1 MNLQYPPFI
10 PAATNSPSINTLS
23 HDQVYMGSILETKKR
38 YVGHKFES
46 ESEEVGSLDAKG
58 IEMVRRDQCGLVT
71 KIQEKV
77 ARLLFTTRDLSLV
90 KEYLQKQ
97 WEKILTGGD
106 KLTLWDYRFSKEVKI
121 GHYAQGYGTTHTHPA
136 DTCHPSHTSSQHTY
150 TSNFLVAA
158 LVGAFVV
165 TTRPLRS
172 WPTKPWS
179 SRENKPSRRAT
190 GGSPTSWSVGT
201 PPSTSSNP

>member
-1 MNLQYPPFI
+1 
-10 PAATNSPSINTLS
+10 
-23 HDQVYMGSILETKKR
+23 MGSILETKKR

-77 ARLLFTTRDLSLV
+77 ARMLFTTRDLSLV

-121 GHYAQGYGTTHTHPA
+121 GHYAQGYGTTRLSLSAYILSTQ
-136 DTCHPSHTSSQHTY
+136 SFQHLLSLILSCICSYNPPTAI
-150 TSNFLVAA
+150 VAYQA
-158 LVGAFVV
+158 MVEQGKQAQPPRNWRVPYVV
-165 TTRPLRS
+165 VS
-172 WPTKPWS
+172 GY
-179 SRENKPSRRAT
+179 A
-190 GGSPTSWSVGT
+190 
-201 PPSTSSNP
+201 